1 MVKSKTGWI
10 ILALL
15 CVAAMLPPA
24 PRKRHTPV
32 TETTAGAGAAKL
44 VAKAA
49 PPPVPAVPDYSRLL
63 CWNWQ
68 ESYGN
73 YWTNTIFLIKRN
85 SNLKDPVQAWDT
97 ISWTPTNYWLFYINL
112 DNPTM
117 FFHVI
122 ASNTVTHLVSE

>member
-1 MVKSKTGWI
+1 MRFLI
-10 ILALL
+10 ISSLL
-15 CVAAMLPPA
+15 CVAAMLPPT
-24 PRKRHTPV
+24 PRKRHKAI

-44 VAKAA
+44 VAKAV
-49 PPPVPAVPDYSRLL
+49 VPQVVVPDYSRLL
-63 CWNWQ
+63 YWNWQ
-68 ESYGN
+68 ESSGN

-85 SNLKDPVQAWDT
+85 SNLKDPVGAWDV

-117 FFHVI
+117 FFHVT